1 MDTQA
6 PATLLRTAI
15 EAVRAMPAG
24 AERAVAATELL
35 GTLREAQADLRKIR
49 TDDVTELRKTLK
61 LREIAEQ
68 LSLSTGRVDQIL
80 KGK

>member
-6 PATLLRTAI
+6 PAVLLRTAI
-15 EAVRAMPAG
+15 EAVRAMPGG
-24 AERAVAATELL
+24 AERAVAVTELL
-35 GTLREAQADLRKIR
+35 GSLREAQGDLRRIR
-49 TDDVTELRKTLK
+49 ADDVTELRKTLK
-61 LREIAEQ
+61 LREIAER

>member
-6 PATLLRTAI
+6 PAAHLRTAI
-15 EAVRAMPAG
+15 EAVRTMPGG
-24 AERAVAATELL
+24 AERAVAVTELL
-35 GTLREAQADLRKIR
+35 GALREVQADLRKIR